1 MNKSV
6 ILGAGLGVAVLLLGG
21 SVLMFRSGSYD
32 ERLPLTPA
40 AVSPRSPG
48 LTGVGQDAALTGAG
62 APEAGDARWHA
73 AGDGAVPT
81 RPPVSGAANTPV
93 NMGRAG
99 APAIGDI
106 QKRLQQIAA
115 SGHPDLRELDG
126 VLADLQRNQG
136 SAVVGGVN
144 LQVVRDNLARTE
156 RIQQLAQQMQVLAAN
171 PTAETPARLQALMTE
186 MQRTQSQMQA
196 LGAISQRGA
205 P

>member
-6 ILGAGLGVAVLLLGG
+6 ILGAGLGVAVLLLGA
-21 SVLMFRSGSYD
+21 SVLMFQSGSYD
-32 ERLPLTPA
+32 EKPPLKPA
-40 AVSPRSPG
+40 AVSTRSPVLAG
-48 LTGVGQDAALTGAG
+48 AGQDAALAG

-73 AGDGAVPT
+73 AGDGAVSMRTPG
-81 RPPVSGAANTPV
+81 SGAVNTPV